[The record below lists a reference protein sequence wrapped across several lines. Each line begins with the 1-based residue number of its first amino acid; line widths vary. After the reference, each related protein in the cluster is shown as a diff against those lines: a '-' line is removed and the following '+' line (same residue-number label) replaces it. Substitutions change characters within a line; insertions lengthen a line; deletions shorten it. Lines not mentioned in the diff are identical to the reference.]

1 MSGNQEDNTQAKE
14 KQEQVIYLQT
24 TLRLTYRSVQDRIA
38 LEISPLSIFGS
49 RRIISRFKLWR

>member
-1 MSGNQEDNTQAKE
+1 MQGNQEDNTQTQE

-24 TLRLTYRSVQDRIA
+24 TLRSANRSVKNRSV